1 MRAKGGKRPQPD
13 WLHGLLVVD
22 KPSGRSSAAVVAE
35 LRHRLRLVSVGHTG
49 TLDPLA
55 SGVLPI
61 VVGQATKLAGYL
73 LAGDKEYLATVE
85 LGVETD
91 SLDRDGV
98 VVARAPAA
106 QVAAIDGAAVEAA
119 LARLRGPQVQVA
131 PAVSAIKQGG
141 RRLYERVRDGE
152 QVEPPTREV
161 TVYALDL
168 VAMASPRLELRVACS
183 KGTFVRALAR
193 DLGRL
198 LGVGAH
204 VTALR
209 RTRAGRFAIDA
220 ARPPGDI
227 SAEWATANA
236 FSLGAIAELPRV
248 RVNDDDACE
257 IEHGRRIEP
266 PAGAALPA
274 AGQQI
279 QLVTDADWVIAVAH
293 VAADGLWAY
302 DRVLR
307 RPSFVEGAP
316 RA

>member
-1 MRAKGGKRPQPD
+1 MRGKGGKRPQPD

-55 SGVLPI
+55 SGVLPV

-73 LAGDKEYLATVE
+73 LAGDKEYVATVE

-98 VVARAPAA
+98 IVARAPAA
-106 QVAAIDGAAVEAA
+106 EVAAIDRTSVEAA

-131 PAVSAIKQGG
+131 PVVSAIKQGG

-152 QVEPPTREV
+152 QVEPPVRAV
-161 TVYALDL
+161 TVYALEL
-168 VAMASPRLELRVACS
+168 LAIRPPQLELRVACS

-204 VTALR
+204 VAALR

-220 ARPPGDI
+220 ARAPADI
-227 SAEWATANA
+227 TAEWATANA
-236 FSLGAIAELPRV
+236 VTLGSIAELPRV
-248 RVNDDDACE
+248 NVSDDEAIE

-266 PAGAALPA
+266 APGEVPA

-279 QLVTDADWVIAVAH
+279 QLVTGEDWVIAVAH
-293 VAADGLWAY
+293 LAEDGRWAY

-307 RPSFVEGAP
+307 RPSFVEGAS